1 MALSSCLVSRDPV
14 YIWQWFIDKASGWH
28 AFGCLSK
35 LWLSQTFTSKC
46 SLLWFPQLQEPWPM
60 LFAYTLFQGPGK
72 RPLGASPWWGGVPL
86 TPKVSTPTP
95 GRLSAQCQ
103 AATPMYVYKIIRRAE
118 QVVLGERTSEMSFQK
133 GWLSSCA
140 VISHWMKQI
149 KEQDNLGWLCFW
161 NLYLLMGEKSGM
173 ELGDRSAGLILT

>member
-1 MALSSCLVSRDPV
+1 MALSSCLVSRDPA

-133 GWLSSCA
+133 GRLSSCA
-140 VISHWMKQI
+140 VISYWMKRI

-161 NLYLLMGEKSGM
+161 NLYLLMGEKSRM